1 MNLNIFYRSYIKTI
15 ICTILFK
22 QNRFIVD
29 LKLYTIFIWRY
40 KFMQKF
46 RPGDIAPKSS
56 NYKVISKEGY
66 KVNTVYVDAGNKFP
80 PTQQSGY
87 YYEFED

>member
-1 MNLNIFYRSYIKTI
+1 
-15 ICTILFK
+15 
-22 QNRFIVD
+22 
-29 LKLYTIFIWRY
+29 
-40 KFMQKF
+40 MQKF

-66 KVNTVYVDAGNKFP
+66 KVNTVYVDAGNEFP